1 MGKTQ
6 TALRHHLNQIP
17 EAELV
22 PQVPA
27 HTKNDDFAVE
37 VPSCKQFL
45 DAAPLAHSGPQFSE
59 KTTLTGS
66 VAIARFSILC
76 A

>member
-22 PQVPA
+22 PQVPP

-37 VPSCKQFL
+37 VPPCK
-45 DAAPLAHSGPQFSE
+45 
-59 KTTLTGS
+59 
-66 VAIARFSILC
+66 
-76 A
+76 